1 MVASVSFVSR
11 GTINIEFPSTRT
23 NRPSLT
29 IIGTTIDRVAKTPS
43 LPHSTGKVFFC
54 TGKVFF
60 CTGKVFFCTRK
71 VFFCTGKVF
80 FCTGKV
86 FVKTERRTSEVCAK
100 KQKANTS
107 HTDRANEV
115 NKAFIIWLLVHF
127 HLCF

>member
-43 LPHSTGKVFFC
+43 LPHS

>member
-1 MVASVSFVSR
+1 MVASVSSVSR

-43 LPHSTGKVFFC
+43 LPHS